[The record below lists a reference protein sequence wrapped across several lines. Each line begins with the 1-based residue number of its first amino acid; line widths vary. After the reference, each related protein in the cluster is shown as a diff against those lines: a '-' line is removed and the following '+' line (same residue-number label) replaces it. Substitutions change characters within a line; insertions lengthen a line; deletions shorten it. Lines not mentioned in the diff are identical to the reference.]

1 MSENEFDSGVVELL
15 AYMLTSAR
23 GLMDEPAVYGPFRL
37 VDGVSR
43 LCDLL
48 IARGHPDT
56 AFLEELKT
64 KIDERKFVL
73 MTDVGAFV
81 SLMDETII
89 DVTRM
94 LMKKT
99 G

>member
-1 MSENEFDSGVVELL
+1 MSTKEFDSGVIELM

-23 GLMDEPAVYGPFRL
+23 GLMDEPATYGPFRL

-48 IARGHPDT
+48 IAQGHPKK
-56 AFLEELKT
+56 AFLEELKA

-81 SLMDETII
+81 ALMDETII
-89 DVTRM
+89 DVTRA
-94 LMKKT
+94 LMKS
-99 G
+99 